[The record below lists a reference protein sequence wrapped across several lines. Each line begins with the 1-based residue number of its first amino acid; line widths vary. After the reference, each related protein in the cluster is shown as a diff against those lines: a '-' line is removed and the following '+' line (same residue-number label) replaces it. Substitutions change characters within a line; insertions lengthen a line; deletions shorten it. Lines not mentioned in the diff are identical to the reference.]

1 MLQTSDEAVED
12 SGHAADDYPTA
23 FSLARFVPLL
33 TERIHVMNPFT
44 RTFLVSWINLLD
56 SIPDLEL
63 VYYLPAFL
71 GGLFNFLSDPVK
83 DVQVVTQGC
92 LERFLTEVK
101 RIAQVK
107 RDLANR
113 KGRGQDSIRSSML
126 IERTQPEAGGGNEEG
141 KPDDASV
148 GGRSSTIDDGDSST
162 ESDWVPGQDV
172 FVDHPRILEIL
183 VTFLD
188 TKEANDTNTGTF
200 SDVHTHHRHSEEDIQ
215 LTALRWI
222 DCFFEIC
229 PEDILPFVPRLLAQ
243 VLPAMSNPIGEVR
256 QAAHRVN
263 TSLTEY
269 IVSLSRLRQ
278 DDEQPTSSEG
288 KPGNGPSKDT
298 STKDDRDG
306 PSKGGTQQSA
316 HNTDSG
322 KRKAEADVPSSQE
335 PVSLSTSEGKPDLD
349 YASAVKALTLQ
360 FHNEREATRIAALTW
375 LIMFHRMAPRKVC
388 LTRRE
393 GGYQVLERSSLID
406 VAGARH
412 QR

>member
-1 MLQTSDEAVED
+1 MED
-12 SGHAADDYPTA
+12 SDHADDGGAGDYPTA
-23 FSLARFVPLL
+23 FSLARFIPLL

-71 GGLFNFLSDPVK
+71 GGLFNFLRDPVK
-83 DVQVVTQGC
+83 DVQVVTQDC

-107 RDLANR
+107 RDLADR
-113 KGRGQDSIRSSML
+113 KERVQGSTRSSMR
-126 IERTQPEAGGGNEEG
+126 IERTPQPEASGEDEEE
-141 KPDDASV
+141 KQDDASID
-148 GGRSSTIDDGDSST
+148 GPSSTVDDGDAST

-172 FVDHPRILEIL
+172 FVDHPKILEIL

-188 TKEANDTNTGTF
+188 TKEANEATTGTF
-200 SDVHTHHRHSEEDIQ
+200 SDVHTLHRHSEEDIQ

-222 DCFFEIC
+222 DCFFDIC

-263 TSLTEY
+263 TSLMEY
-269 IVSLSRLRQ
+269 ILSLSGRRQ
-278 DDEQPTSSEG
+278 EEG
-288 KPGNGPSKDT
+288 QQTAPGAKSGPGPSKDA

-306 PSKGGTQQSA
+306 PSRGGPQPSLRD
-316 HNTDSG
+316 TDASK
-322 KRKAEADVPSSQE
+322 KRAEADVPSSQE
-335 PVSLSTSEGKPDLD
+335 PVSLEPSERKPDLD
-349 YASAVKALTLQ
+349 YASAVKALTSQ

-375 LIMFHRMAPRKVC
+375 LTMFHRMAPRKVG
-388 LTRRE
+388 LTAE
-393 GGYQVLERSSLID
+393 KGVIRSGKVRI
-406 VAGARH
+406 
-412 QR
+412 